1 MNDDTRTCPA
11 ALNVLGEHFPC
22 DWPTDSDGQHR
33 GFAHSNADAH
43 ALWTDDPAVDRNAW
57 AAAEA
62 AGR

>member
-1 MNDDTRTCPA
+1 MSDCPA
-11 ALNVLGEHFPC
+11 ALNVLGEHFAC
-22 DWPTDSDGQHR
+22 DWPTDDDGTHR
-33 GFAHSNADAH
+33 GFAHSNREAQ